1 MRERPSSAGNTELQ
15 VNIMR
20 DLGVK
25 GYMSTPTFLMN
36 VVKKADE
43 LGYNFRKEFKLRTAI
58 VWGEPL
64 LPEVRRTLEQ
74 DYGITIADGIGVGV
88 GLIFG
93 CECTREPDPP
103 QFSGIEP
110 CLLVSGAPCALPEK
124 GFAPPPPNFL
134 QYFLAA
140 LDCGRE
146 ILNPIIW
153 LTGLD

>member
-1 MRERPSSAGNTELQ
+1 
-15 VNIMR
+15 MR

-25 GYMSTPTFLMN
+25 GYIGTPTFLMN

-58 VWGEPL
+58 VWGEPR

-93 CECTREPDPP
+93 CEGKGNLISPSSRE
-103 QFSGIEP
+103 
-110 CLLVSGAPCALPEK
+110 
-124 GFAPPPPNFL
+124 
-134 QYFLAA
+134 
-140 LDCGRE
+140 
-146 ILNPIIW
+146 
-153 LTGLD
+153 